1 MVDKILDQTAKIDKK
16 IEELKSEQK
25 DLNGAEVSDKYY
37 ENEEQIEH
45 LRKLRSD
52 LLEQCR
58 ELTPEDHV
66 HIARLSERPHIKD
79 FIGAL
84 FTDFFEQRGDHLCDE
99 DAAIYGGIALFHK
112 IPVTVLGHRKG
123 RTVEENVACRFGM
136 PSPEGYR
143 KAMRMFEE
151 AEKFHRPI
159 ITFIDTPGAYPGME
173 AEAHGQGEAIARSL
187 AMMSHL
193 TVPVISVVT
202 GEGNSGGALAL
213 SVADRLLMLKYAVY
227 SVLSPEGFCSILF
240 KDTSRKTEA
249 CSLMHLTADDLY
261 QNKMAD
267 EVIDEPLG
275 GASFDPVSVYDALDK
290 AIYRNLK
297 ELQKMSP
304 SQLAADRHRKFR
316 RI

>member
-1 MVDKILDQTAKIDKK
+1 
-16 IEELKSEQK
+16 
-25 DLNGAEVSDKYY
+25 
-37 ENEEQIEH
+37 
-45 LRKLRSD
+45 
-52 LLEQCR
+52 
-58 ELTPEDHV
+58 
-66 HIARLSERPHIKD
+66 
-79 FIGAL
+79 
-84 FTDFFEQRGDHLCDE
+84 
-99 DAAIYGGIALFHK
+99 
-112 IPVTVLGHRKG
+112 
-123 RTVEENVACRFGM
+123 M

-143 KAMRMFEE
+143 KAMRMFKE

-213 SVADRLLMLKYAVY
+213 SVANRLLMLKYAVY

-275 GASFDPVSVYDALDK
+275 GASFDPVTVYDALDT
-290 AIYRNLK
+290 AIYKNLK
-297 ELQKMSP
+297 ELEKMSA
-304 SQLAADRHRKFR
+304 SQLVADRHRKFR

>member
-1 MVDKILDQTAKIDKK
+1 MVDKILDQTSKIDKK
-16 IEELKSEQK
+16 IEELSKEQA
-25 DLNGAEVSDKYY
+25 DLNSTEVSDKYY

-45 LRKLRSD
+45 LKKLRSD

-66 HIARLSERPHIKD
+66 HIARISERPHIKD

-213 SVADRLLMLKYAVY
+213 SVSNRLLMLKYAVY

-267 EVIDEPLG
+267 EIIEEPLG

-290 AIYRNLK
+290 AIYKNLK

>member
-16 IEELKSEQK
+16 IEELESEQK
-25 DLNGAEVSDKYY
+25 DLNGTEVSDRYY

-112 IPVTVLGHRKG
+112 ITVTVLGHRKG

-213 SVADRLLMLKYAVY
+213 SVANRLLMLKYAVY

-261 QNKMAD
+261 ENKMAD

-290 AIYRNLK
+290 AIYKNLK

>member
-1 MVDKILDQTAKIDKK
+1 MVDKIFEQTERIDKK
-16 IEELKSEQK
+16 IQDIQSEQK
-25 DLNGAEVSDKYY
+25 ELNVSGKEDKYF
-37 ENEEQIEH
+37 ENEEKIDH
-45 LRKLRSD
+45 LKKLRSD
-52 LLEQCR
+52 LLDQCR
-58 ELTPEDHV
+58 DLTPEDHV
-66 HIARLSERPHIKD
+66 YIARLSNRPHIKD

-99 DAAIYGGIALFHK
+99 DEAIYGGIALFHK

-143 KAMRMFEE
+143 KAMRMFKE
-151 AEKFHRPI
+151 AEKFNRPI

-193 TVPVISVVT
+193 KVPVISVVT

-213 SVADRLLMLKYAVY
+213 SVANRILMLKYAVY

-240 KDTSRKTEA
+240 KDTSKKTEA
-249 CSLMHLTADDLY
+249 CSLMHLTADELY

-267 EVIDEPLG
+267 EIIDEPLG
-275 GASFDPVSVYDALDK
+275 GASFDPVTVYDELDR

-304 SQLAADRHRKFR
+304 SQLLADRHRKFR